1 MYFEFGFSICYV
13 FRHFVWR
20 TVCHLRVEKPKVSNL
35 GFNSF
40 AITRTEV
47 RIYLKCLDFARYK
60 SAV

>member
-1 MYFEFGFSICYV
+1 MCFDILFGEPSVI
-13 FRHFVWR
+13 
-20 TVCHLRVEKPKVSNL
+20 LRVEKPKVSNL

-40 AITRTEV
+40 VITRTEV

>member
-1 MYFEFGFSICYV
+1 MGFRFVMCFDILFGEPSVI
-13 FRHFVWR
+13 
-20 TVCHLRVEKPKVSNL
+20 LRVEKPKVSNL

-40 AITRTEV
+40 VITRTEV